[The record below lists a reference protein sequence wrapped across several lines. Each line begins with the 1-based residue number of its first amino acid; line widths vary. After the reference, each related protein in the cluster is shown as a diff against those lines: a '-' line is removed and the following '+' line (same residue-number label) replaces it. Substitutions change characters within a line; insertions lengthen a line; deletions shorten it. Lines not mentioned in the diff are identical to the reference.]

1 MLTTL
6 VTPTAAT
13 AAEEVV
19 SAEQPGSSAEPAFD
33 PVDKRV
39 FVGRAT
45 LKYLLSL
52 ELLAFECPADA
63 PWIDGTKRQNGAMP
77 AGIEAGSGDI
87 RGHVNLFTYRTRD
100 SRAVIGWEAYWANT
114 VTNWNHQAQDIP
126 VYVHCTN
133 DSAKAWSYL

>member
-13 AAEEVV
+13 AAEKVV
-19 SAEQPGSSAEPAFD
+19 SADQPGSSAVPPYT
-33 PVDKRV
+33 PVDRRV

-45 LKYLLSL
+45 LKYLVSL
-52 ELLAFECPADA
+52 ELPAFECPPDA
-63 PWIDGTKRQNGAMP
+63 PWIDTTKRQNGAMP

-100 SRAVIGWEAYWANT
+100 SRSVIGWDAYWANT
-114 VTNWNHQAQDIP
+114 VTNWNHQTQDVP